1 MSGLLPKALAQL
13 GQVRALLVG
22 DLVLDSYLYGETGRV
37 SREAPVVV
45 VEKRS
50 LEYRLGGGANTAAN
64 LSALGVQT
72 TVLSALGHDTGA
84 DAIQSR
90 LDASGV
96 DLAIR
101 RNGALTTPVKTRV
114 LAGAHGT
121 TKQQMLRIDETPVLP
136 LPRTV
141 QLGISD
147 MLEELGPRADVVV
160 VADYGLGIIDEA
172 VIAKLTELAAEGIL
186 VCVDSRRQV
195 RSYRG
200 VTAVTPNV
208 PEVEAALAQSIHGD
222 AAVLRAGKA
231 LRDDLDC
238 RAVLMTLGR
247 AGMVLFK
254 GDGTHSRV
262 QIVGEDEVTDVTGA
276 GDTVCATFA
285 AAIAS
290 GVGMVNGM
298 RLANLAASIVV
309 NKQGTATASNEEMLA
324 AGTRYDVEL
333 EPWGA

>member
-1 MSGLLPKALAQL
+1 MNELLSKALASMAQT
-13 GQVRALLVG
+13 RALLVG

-50 LEYRLGGGANTAAN
+50 MEYRLGGGANTAAN

-72 TVLSALGHDTGA
+72 TVLSALGNDTGA

-90 LDASGV
+90 LTGCGV

-101 RNGALTTPVKTRV
+101 RHGALTTPVKNRI
-114 LAGAHGT
+114 LAGAYGT
-121 TKQQMLRIDETPVLP
+121 AKQQVLRIDETPSLP

-141 QLGISD
+141 QLGIAD
-147 MLEELGPRADVVV
+147 MLEELAPRADVVV
-160 VADYGLGIIDEA
+160 VADYGLGIVDEA
-172 VIAKLTELAAEGIL
+172 VIAKLSSLAAEGVL
-186 VCVDSRRQV
+186 VCVDSRHQV

-208 PEVEAALAQSIHGD
+208 PEVEAALGVSLHGD
-222 AAVLRAGKA
+222 ASVARAGRQ
-231 LRDDLDC
+231 LQEELDC

-247 AGMVLFK
+247 SGMSLFK
-254 GDGTHSRV
+254 ADGTHSRV
-262 QIVGEDEVTDVTGA
+262 PIVGEDEVTDVTGA

-285 AAIAS
+285 AAIAAR
-290 GVGMVNGM
+290 VGMVNAM

-309 NKQGTATASNEEMLA
+309 NKQGTATASTDEMLV
-324 AGTRYDVEL
+324 AGTRFSVEL
-333 EPWGA
+333 EPWGG